1 MMSDNKGGRGKKAS
15 YETTHVRIPVPIKEI
30 VEKLS
35 TDYKEGKLVVQ
46 VDAITSDQAIE
57 EAKRIMKSKRS
68 AKVSMQ
74 NLLKAIYSID
84 VEL

>member
-1 MMSDNKGGRGKKAS
+1 MPENKGGRGNKAP

-30 VEKLS
+30 VEKIS
-35 TDYKEGKLVVQ
+35 ADYKEGKPVVQ
-46 VDAITSDQAIE
+46 VDAIPSDQAIE

-68 AKVSMQ
+68 AKISMQ
-74 NLLKAIYSID
+74 NLLTAIYGID